1 MNTIESTINTLKS
14 AKNTI
19 ESQCDKSIV
28 HTLVNDHHSCLNP
41 THVARIYL
49 PESVGE
55 LSRIVKDAAQT
66 NRQIAIAGG
75 RHAMG
80 GQQFLT
86 DGILVDMTSMN
97 KVIAF
102 DKANGLVEVESGLMW
117 PTLIDYLKQSQNDS
131 KAKWTISQKQTG
143 CDLLSIGGALAAN
156 VHGRG
161 LNKAPI
167 VSDVEEFTIVMHDG
181 TTRKCSRKSNTE
193 LFSLAIGGYGVFGI
207 ISSVRLRLVPQVTL
221 RRSVEVCTSEKAVEK
236 LEQQKLSGA
245 TFGDFQFAIDSTSP
259 DFLQSGILSTYTP
272 VADTESAN
280 SQQKL
285 LAENQ
290 WEELLY
296 LAHVD
301 KSKAFQIYR
310 DHYLST
316 NGQLYLSDT
325 FQLATYINGYHKKID
340 ARLGADCHGSEAI
353 TELYVP
359 RSSLGVFMKRAAS
372 LLLNERANV
381 IYGTVRLIEPDQE
394 TFLAWA
400 SQPWACIIFNLHVD
414 HDHASIQAVSN
425 VFRNL
430 FQLAIE
436 FGGKYYLTYNK
447 FAASNQLQACY
458 PQIPE
463 FIDLKRKYDPSHRF
477 NSDWFNYLQNSRNYF

>member
-1 MNTIESTINTLKS
+1 MNGIKSTMNTIKSTMDTIKSESGIPI
-14 AKNTI
+14 AP
-19 ESQCDKSIV
+19 
-28 HTLVNDHHSCLNP
+28 TLVNDHHSCLNP
-41 THVARIYL
+41 THVSQIQL
-49 PESVGE
+49 PESVDD
-55 LSRIVKDAAQT
+55 LRRIVKDAALT
-66 NRQIAIAGG
+66 NQQIAIAGG

-86 DGILVDMTSMN
+86 DGILVDMTSLN
-97 KVIAF
+97 KVISF
-102 DKANGLVEVESGLMW
+102 DNQNGLIEVESGMMW
-117 PTLIDYLKQSQNDS
+117 PALIDYLKQSQGDNRS
-131 KAKWTISQKQTG
+131 KWTISQKQTG
-143 CDLLSIGGALAAN
+143 CDLLSIGGALSAN

-181 TTRKCSRKSNTE
+181 NIRKCSRKLNHE

-221 RRSVEVCTSEKAVEK
+221 RRSVEVCTSENAVEK

-245 TFGDFQFAIDSTSP
+245 TFGDFQFAIDPTSP

-272 VADTESAN
+272 VADRESAN
-280 SQQKL
+280 PEQKL
-285 LAENQ
+285 LAEQQ

-340 ARLGADCHGSEAI
+340 SRLGSACHGSEAI

-359 RSSLGVFMKRAAS
+359 RSSLGTFMKRAAS
-372 LLLNERANV
+372 LLKDECANV

-414 HDHASIQAVSN
+414 HDHSSIQAVSN
-425 VFRNL
+425 VFRKL
-430 FQLAIE
+430 FQLAIG

-447 FAASNQLQACY
+447 YAASNQLQACY
-458 PQIPE
+458 PQISE
-463 FIDLKRKYDPSHRF
+463 FIDWKLKYDPSQRF
-477 NSDWFNYLQNSRNYF
+477 NSDWFNYIQNSRNYF